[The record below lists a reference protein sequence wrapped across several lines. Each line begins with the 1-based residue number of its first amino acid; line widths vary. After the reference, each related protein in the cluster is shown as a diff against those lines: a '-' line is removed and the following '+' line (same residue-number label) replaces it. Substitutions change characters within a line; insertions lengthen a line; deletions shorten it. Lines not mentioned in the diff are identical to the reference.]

1 MATYAIGDVQGCF
14 TTLMT
19 LLEAISFDR
28 SQDRLW
34 FAGDLVNRGPQSLE
48 VVRFV
53 KSLGNRAVTVLGN
66 HDLHLLAVAYSG
78 RSIKAKDTI
87 TDILEA
93 PDREALLTWLRHRPF
108 LHYDAAL
115 ETVMVHAG
123 LPPQWTLRQA
133 RACAKE
139 VASHLQSTS
148 FISFLHHIMGNN
160 AAAWPASRDDPQRLP
175 YITNC
180 FTRMRFCD
188 DQGHLE
194 LDAKGPPG
202 TQPEPYLAWFHHAH
216 RASAQMTTVF
226 GHWATLGAYTAPG
239 VYALDTGCVWGQ
251 ELTALCLETKV
262 RTSVPCA
269 ESR

>member
-19 LLEAISFDR
+19 LLEAIAFDR
-28 SQDRLW
+28 SRDRLW

-53 KSLGNRAVTVLGN
+53 KSLGDRAVTVIGN
-66 HDLHLLAVAYSG
+66 HELHLFAVAYNG
-78 RSIKAKDTI
+78 RGIKPKDTI

-93 PDREALLTWLRHRPF
+93 PDREALLTWLRHQPF
-108 LHYDAAL
+108 LHYDPGL

-123 LPPQWTLRQA
+123 LPPQWTLRTA

-139 VASHLQSTS
+139 VASHLRSTS
-148 FISFLHHIMGNN
+148 FTGFLQHIMGNN
-160 AAAWPASRDDPQRLP
+160 AATWPEVNDAPDRLP

-180 FTRMRFCD
+180 LTRMRFCD
-188 DQGHLE
+188 AQGRLE
-194 LDAKGPPG
+194 FVSKGRPG
-202 TQPEPYLAWFHHAH
+202 TQPAPYLPWFHHTNRAH
-216 RASAQMTTVF
+216 AETTTVF
-226 GHWATLGAYTAPG
+226 GHWAALGAYTAPN

-251 ELTALCLETKV
+251 ELTALCLETRV
-262 RTSVPCA
+262 RTSVTCA
-269 ESR
+269 E